1 MGRARGS
8 AARQMRRARVM
19 DDARRGEDEVEAE
32 TRTTVED
39 EDASDGDG
47 ESFGAFATPAR
58 SFVNGTDGTTNID
71 DDDDDDDFGDFTTPA
86 TTMKTV
92 TTPGMRDEPPTT
104 PTTTTTTTTTTTGG
118 GEFDLIALTNE
129 GEFVEAARRLLKRGK
144 ARTTNDDAE
153 KESFGGLGTAA
164 VVGDGRFT
172 KEAFDR
178 FRDNVER
185 EREASTEASASE
197 EDEEETSVDDAAPR
211 EVLAEFDLISL
222 ESAPKVAETTPGMDP
237 FAGFGDIAVE
247 SAASPQI
254 ADNDDE
260 FGDFV

>member
-1 MGRARGS
+1 MRRARGS
-8 AARQMRRARVM
+8 AARQCRARVM
-19 DDARRGEDEVEAE
+19 DDARCGENEVEAG
-32 TRTTVED
+32 TRTTVEYD
-39 EDASDGDG
+39 DASDG
-47 ESFGAFATPAR
+47 ESFGAFATSAR
-58 SFVNGTDGTTNID
+58 AFADGTTENDDDD
-71 DDDDDDDFGDFTTPA
+71 DDDDDDDFGDFATPA

-92 TTPGMRDEPPTT
+92 TTPVMRDEPPPT
-104 PTTTTTTTTTTTGG
+104 PPPTTTTGG

-129 GEFVEAARRLLKRGK
+129 GEFAEAARRLLKRGK
-144 ARTTNDDAE
+144 ARSTNDGAE

-178 FRDNVER
+178 FRDNVK
-185 EREASTEASASE
+185 REASAEASASE

-211 EVLAEFDLISL
+211 EILAEFDLISL
-222 ESAPKVAETTPGMDP
+222 ESAPKVAESTPSMDP

-247 SAASPQI
+247 SPSPPQN

>member
-1 MGRARGS
+1 
-8 AARQMRRARVM
+8 M
-19 DDARRGEDEVEAE
+19 DDARCGENEVEAG
-32 TRTTVED
+32 TRTTVEYD
-39 EDASDGDG
+39 DASDG

-58 SFVNGTDGTTNID
+58 AFADGTTENDDDD
-71 DDDDDDDFGDFTTPA
+71 DDDDDDDFGDFATPA

-92 TTPGMRDEPPTT
+92 TTPVMRDEPPTA
-104 PTTTTTTTTTTTGG
+104 PPPTTTTGG

-129 GEFVEAARRLLKRGK
+129 GEFAEAARRLLKRGK
-144 ARTTNDDAE
+144 ARSTNDGAE

-178 FRDNVER
+178 FRDNVK
-185 EREASTEASASE
+185 REASAEASASE

-211 EVLAEFDLISL
+211 EILAEFDLISL
-222 ESAPKVAETTPGMDP
+222 ESAPKVAESTPSMDP

-247 SAASPQI
+247 SPSPPQN